1 MPNTDPSGYTLWDTP
16 DDDTPMTWA
25 NWKSDEWGGN
35 DIVDNPDFVD
45 TTDFELQSYSPCIDA
60 GTWLTHVTSAT
71 GSGTNVNVDNT
82 YILHSDFGLLDED
95 GNAVDGMLISFYD
108 ATNGRQDREIT
119 DITYGTSITLDSNTS
134 WIYNASYPD
143 NPTYTTQ
150 IALRFMGAA
159 PDIGAVEYE
168 TVASAGFH
176 GVTID

>member
-1 MPNTDPSGYTLWDTP
+1 M
-16 DDDTPMTWA
+16 
-25 NWKSDEWGGN
+25 
-35 DIVDNPDFVD
+35 
-45 TTDFELQSYSPCIDA
+45 
-60 GTWLTHVTSAT
+60 
-71 GSGTNVNVDNT
+71 
-82 YILHSDFGLLDED
+82 DED
-95 GNAVDGMLISFYD
+95 GNAVEGMLISFYD